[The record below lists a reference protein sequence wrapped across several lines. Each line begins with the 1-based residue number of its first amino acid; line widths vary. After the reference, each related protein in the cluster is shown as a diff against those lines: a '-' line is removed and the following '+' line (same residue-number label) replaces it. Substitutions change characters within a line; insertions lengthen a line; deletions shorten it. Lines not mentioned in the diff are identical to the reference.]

1 MHTDAETFVFQGTVV
16 AVQKSMSQSD
26 FAFAPA
32 RDDVVFAPFGAIGL
46 FVQNRACGQSHYELD
61 SPRVAGIPI

>member
-32 RDDVVFAPFGAIGL
+32 RDDVVFAPSGL
-46 FVQNRACGQSHYELD
+46 LD
-61 SPRVAGIPI
+61 SLSKIVRAVNLTMS